1 MKSTKQA
8 PEALSAVT
16 LRRQRERSELDANAL
31 ELFARVA
38 AAGSFA
44 QAARQ
49 LGLTRAA
56 ISRRVAAM
64 EEQVGQALLA
74 RTTRSLGLTDAGRQ
88 LARRAEAV
96 REAAEAARHSLRRD
110 AEGLKGQLRITAVST
125 FGQHVLLPLL
135 AEFRR
140 MHPGIQ
146 LDLLFTDRRV
156 DLLREGVDV
165 AFRITRK
172 PPQDWVAQPVLRF
185 RIKAYAAAGPVLQE
199 PAELEQQPLLLFG
212 STPEAVPLLWR
223 HTDGRSQ
230 QVELQPSFS
239 GDSMDALIEL
249 ARQSAGVVLAP
260 DYCVRADL
268 AAGCLVD
275 LLPDWQLPLAEGD
288 QVQALT
294 LPAATAGAKARA
306 LVRHVA
312 ERLAGS

>member
-1 MKSTKQA
+1 MKSTKLLD
-8 PEALSAVT
+8 ETLSAVS
-16 LRRQRERSELDANAL
+16 LRRQRERGELDANAL

-64 EEQVGQALLA
+64 EELVGQALLA

-88 LARRAEAV
+88 LARRAQAV

-110 AEGLKGQLRITAVST
+110 AQGLRGQLRITSVAT

-140 MHPGIQ
+140 QHPGIQ

-185 RIKAYAAAGPVLQE
+185 CIKAYAAAGPQLRE
-199 PAELEQQPLLLFG
+199 PAELQQRALLLFG
-212 STPEAVPLLWR
+212 SVPESVPLLWR
-223 HTDGRSQ
+223 HSDGRSQ
-230 QVELQPSFS
+230 QTELQPSFS
-239 GDSMDALIEL
+239 GDSMDALLEL
-249 ARQSAGVVLAP
+249 ARQGAGVVLAP

-268 AAGCLVD
+268 AAGRLQD
-275 LLPDWQLPLAEGD
+275 LLPAWQLPIAEGD

-294 LPAATAGAKARA
+294 LPAATAGTKARA
-306 LVRHVA
+306 LVRLVA
-312 ERLAGS
+312 ERLAGA